1 MRQVGHLA
9 HFVYKE
15 WDMPSLQKAFTWAEN
30 KCEEPNVGYSQAHR
44 RGEVVDGIQ
53 YYDCSSFIYAALVA
67 GDFVFAPQYQWFWT
81 GNQTQAMKSVGW
93 TEHVFQ
99 DGNISNFT
107 LRNGDVL
114 IRGAGRSDVPG
125 DVSTDEGHTE
135 MVWDAANGYT
145 MGAHSSLLTLDDQVS
160 KHRVDQRK
168 NLWYFVM
175 RYGEGVTPSSPSFT
189 AAGLPYRNQ
198 SGISWIYKSD
208 YAMTDADEE
217 NNARIVYWY
226 LWNMGWSHI
235 AICAWIGNM
244 NYESHLQPRA
254 EENASEPDDS
264 QQSGFGLV
272 QWTPRGTI
280 KEEARLID
288 GVDTYYNSGDLQM
301 NAILVEYAYYNAWS
315 NKYRGTTYPE
325 THCRF
330 YPGFTEHFGGASG
343 TWIPITNSGSPW
355 GWNDVPNGLGFYDAV
370 MDTGKWTLEQH
381 VKIWLSYYG
390 RGSYTAV
397 PASLPQRIQYAE
409 KWYKFFENYL
419 PGGGGETTIE
429 KHRKMPVWMMAYP
442 F

>member
-44 RGEVVDGIQ
+44 RGEVVNGIQ
-53 YYDCSSFIYAALVA
+53 YYDCSSFIYSALVA

-99 DGNISNFT
+99 DGDISNFT

-145 MGAHSSLLTLDDQVS
+145 MGAHSSLLPLDDQVS
-160 KHRVDQRK
+160 KHRIDQRRNK
-168 NLWYFVM
+168 WYFVM
-175 RYGEGVTPSSPSFT
+175 RYGEGAVPGSPSFT
-189 AAGLPYRNQ
+189 AAGLPYRNN
-198 SGISWIYKSD
+198 SGVSWIYKSD

-397 PASLPQRIQYAE
+397 PASLPQRMQYAE

>member
-99 DGNISNFT
+99 DGDISNFT

-145 MGAHSSLLTLDDQVS
+145 MGAHSSLLPLDDQVS
-160 KHRVDQRK
+160 KHRIDQRGNK
-168 NLWYFVM
+168 WYFVM
-175 RYGEGVTPSSPSFT
+175 RYGEGAVPGSPSFT
-189 AAGLPYRNQ
+189 AAGLPYRNN
-198 SGISWIYKSD
+198 SGLTWVYKSD

-244 NYESHLQPRA
+244 NVESHLQPRA

-272 QWTPRGTI
+272 QWTPRNVI
-280 KEEARLID
+280 KKEAKVID

-315 NKYRGTTYPE
+315 NKNKGTTYPE

-330 YPGFTEHFGGASG
+330 YPGFAELYGNTAGQ
-343 TWIPITNSGSPW
+343 WLPIYNSGSLY

-381 VKIWLSYYG
+381 VKIWIAYYG
-390 RGSYTAV
+390 RGAYN
-397 PASLPQRIQYAE
+397 PEYLHLDQRLQYAE